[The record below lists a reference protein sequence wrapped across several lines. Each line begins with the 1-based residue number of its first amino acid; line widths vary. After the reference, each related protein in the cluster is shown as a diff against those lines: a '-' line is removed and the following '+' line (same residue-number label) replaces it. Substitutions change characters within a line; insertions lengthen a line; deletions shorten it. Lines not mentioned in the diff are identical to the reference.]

1 MPDTPP
7 KDDSAL
13 TRLHPN
19 YKTMTRVEGIFILIP
34 FLIGAFALEAFG
46 PLLAGVSAV
55 PLIVLFLWLVLYLPM
70 RRYQARGYDM
80 ASDRLRVV
88 KGVLFHSDTVVPFSR
103 VQHLDVEQGPL
114 ERAFGIARLIL
125 HTAGSH
131 NASVS
136 LPGLAHADAVAMRE
150 EIRQHVKREAQ

>member
-1 MPDTPP
+1 MQDLPQN
-7 KDDSAL
+7 DDSEL
-13 TRLHPN
+13 TKLHPN
-19 YKTMTRVEGIFILIP
+19 YKTMMRVVGIMILIP
-34 FLIGAFALEAFG
+34 FLAAAFALEAFG
-46 PLLAGVSAV
+46 PLLTGVTAI
-55 PLIVLFLWLVLYLPM
+55 PLVILLVWLVIFLPM
-70 RRYQARGYDM
+70 RRYQARGYAM

-88 KGVLFHSDTVVPFSR
+88 KGVLFHTDTVVPFSR

-114 ERAFGIARLIL
+114 ERSFGIARLIL

-136 LPGLAHADAVAMRE
+136 LPGLWHADAVAMRE